1 MDKGRGYG
9 NGAVGVVQT
18 ILCSSN
24 DVPTVFTVKL
34 STGVLVLVHPM
45 TDKRQC
51 FLPCTYGYAT
61 TIRKAQG
68 ATYHHGCLWF
78 DHCYPP
84 ERGYGYVGAS
94 RFKSKS
100 GIYLFGKIR
109 CTDWL
114 PVRSIADPTEFTDRG
129 EESMSDYDSAD
140 DDAEADSIDQRP
152 QRRLPRED
160 AGTDSDESSSASS
173 YLSDDDFTDYHEKLA
188 SMEMKPV
195 KMSGTPIADC
205 L

>member
-1 MDKGRGYG
+1 MY
-9 NGAVGVVQT
+9 
-18 ILCSSN
+18 
-24 DVPTVFTVKL
+24 
-34 STGVLVLVHPM
+34 
-45 TDKRQC
+45 DKRQC

-68 ATYHHGCLWF
+68 ATYQHGCLWF

-94 RFKSKS
+94 RFKSMS

-114 PVRSIADPTEFTDRG
+114 PVRPMAEHDMDATVRG

-140 DDAEADSIDQRP
+140 DDAEADRMDERR

-160 AGTDSDESSSASS
+160 AGTDSESSSASS
-173 YLSDDDFTDYHEKLA
+173 YLSDDDFTDYNDKLA

-195 KMSGTPIADC
+195 KISGTPIGDC

>member
-1 MDKGRGYG
+1 
-9 NGAVGVVQT
+9 
-18 ILCSSN
+18 
-24 DVPTVFTVKL
+24 
-34 STGVLVLVHPM
+34 M

-94 RFKSKS
+94 RFKSMS
-100 GIYLFGKIR
+100 GIYLFGKMR
-109 CTDWL
+109 CTDWI
-114 PVRSIADPTEFTDRG
+114 PVRPIADHDMDATVRG

-140 DDAEADSIDQRP
+140 DDAEGDYVDQRRP
-152 QRRLPRED
+152 GWLQREGS
-160 AGTDSDESSSASS
+160 GTDSDDSGSASS
-173 YLSDDDFTDYHEKLA
+173 YLSDDDLTDYNERLA
-188 SMEMKPV
+188 ALEMKPNNF
-195 KMSGTPIADC
+195 GFTPIADC